1 MYLSPLILLSLAIKS
16 MAFTSRATMPGGALG
31 SPRATTLEG
40 IPVPHSAGIVAATSS
55 LIVLPMN
62 KKINDN
68 DYVNDDDD
76 IIKDKKSLL
85 VGSLKTK
92 NMMPKLAHTVTAAL
106 LIWNTW
112 WFSPPPSYALSAQDK
127 KDIAESIQPMF
138 DAIDKKFD
146 AIDKKFEAKFDA
158 MDKKFEAKFD
168 AMDKRMDLTDKKID
182 LAVVQAS
189 VITSSIGVVISAI
202 NNNKLDDSLKRF
214 EDQKETLKKELNRNA
229 QLFAT
234 QGGVFGAALAVLV
247 GVAFL
252 RGH

>member
-1 MYLSPLILLSLAIKS
+1 MMYLSPLILLSLAIKS

-146 AIDKKFEAKFDA
+146 A

>member
-112 WFSPPPSYALSAQDK
+112 WFSPPPSYAWSDQDK
-127 KDIAESIQPMF
+127 NDVAEVIQPMF
-138 DAIDKKFD
+138 DAIDKRFD
-146 AIDKKFEAKFDA
+146 ALN
-158 MDKKFEAKFD
+158 
-168 AMDKRMDLTDKKID
+168 KRMDLTDKKID
-182 LAVVQAS
+182 LAVVKAG
-189 VITSSIGVVISAI
+189 VISSSIGIVTFAI
-202 NNNKLDDSLKRF
+202 NYYEIDD
-214 EDQKETLKKELNRNA
+214 TLKIKRKP
-229 QLFAT
+229 
-234 QGGVFGAALAVLV
+234 
-247 GVAFL
+247 
-252 RGH
+252 